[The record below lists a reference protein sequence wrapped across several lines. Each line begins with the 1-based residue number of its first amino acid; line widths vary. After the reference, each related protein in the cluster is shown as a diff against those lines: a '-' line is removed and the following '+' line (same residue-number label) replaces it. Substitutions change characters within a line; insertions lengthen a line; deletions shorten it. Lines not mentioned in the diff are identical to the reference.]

1 MIDPLRPNLASQAAL
16 AQGWAARLSSAVSN
30 ARVAAAPTPSVRFTV
45 SDGTLPDDPTYAGAL
60 SDPAKTYSNDALTA
74 LLDRNADAATASGQ
88 FASLGKAL
96 LTRFGADGGDVSLA
110 TTPPAATDGLA
121 PVHSGPDS
129 DASLSIRTTS
139 GATVKVTLH
148 HGDDGLSV
156 AMKGDGPLSDD
167 DRQAVSKLAGAFQD
181 ALDGLGSSPPRLALD
196 GLMGNDPRLAS
207 VDFDAKVDDG
217 QGKPQTIAFHAGGDA
232 RSLQVDGPSG
242 TLNLGIDMSSPALWG
257 NQQQRQTSIANYLAQ
272 IDDAAQRGHGD
283 ASLIATFKDA
293 FGQMNSNY
301 PPTPDVSASG
311 PHVSQGDHAA
321 LTGLADF
328 TASLS
333 QATSAP
339 NPLRSNELDTFSYD
353 LAQQSRLGG
362 LNDASRTIDQHQ
374 SSHLKA
380 SYHQALS
387 ADATLQLTEDPNSQN
402 YLYRLIDD
410 SASSDTH
417 IAYDKGKLAQASVT
431 RTASQSTHDMKY
443 MLNRL
448 MEDTTTPSTRS
459 RTDDLR
465 ALITPALLGNGRS
478 GFSPASLARAHADIA
493 LTSEPYLLGPAS
505 PGASP

>member
-1 MIDPLRPNLASQAAL
+1 MIDPLRPNPASQAAL
-16 AQGWAARLSSAVSN
+16 TQGWAARLSSAVSN
-30 ARVAAAPTPSVRFTV
+30 VRVAATPTPSVRFTV
-45 SDGTLPDDPTYAGAL
+45 SDGTPPDDPTYAAAL
-60 SDPAKTYSNDALTA
+60 ADPAKTYSNDALAA

-96 LTRFGADGGDVSLA
+96 LTRFGADGDDVSLA
-110 TTPPAATDGLA
+110 TTPSAAVDGLA
-121 PVHSGPDS
+121 PVHAGPDS
-129 DASLSIRTTS
+129 DAMLSIRTTG

-148 HGDDGLSV
+148 HGDDGLSI
-156 AMKGDGPLSDD
+156 AMKSDGPLSDD
-167 DRQAVSKLAGAFQD
+167 DRQAVSKLAGAFQG
-181 ALDGLGSSPPRLALD
+181 ALDGLGASPPRLALD

-207 VDFDAKVDDG
+207 VDFNARVDDG
-217 QGKPQTIAFHAGGDA
+217 QGKPQTIAFHAGSDA

-242 TLNLGIDMSSPALWG
+242 TLSVGMDMTSAALWG
-257 NQQQRQTSIANYLAQ
+257 NQAQRQASVANYLAQ
-272 IDDAAQRGHGD
+272 IDDAVQRGHGD
-283 ASLIATFKDA
+283 ASLIAMFKDA

-301 PPTPDVSASG
+301 PPIPDASTAG
-311 PHVSQGDHAA
+311 PHVGQGDHAA

-333 QATSAP
+333 QAASAP

-353 LAQQSRLGG
+353 LSQQSRLGG

-387 ADATLQLTEDPNSQN
+387 PDATLRLTEDPKSQN

-410 SASSDTH
+410 SATSDTH

-431 RTASQSTHDMKY
+431 RTANQSTHDMKY
-443 MLNRL
+443 VLNRL
-448 MEDTTTPSTRS
+448 VEDATTPSTRS

-465 ALITPALLGNGRS
+465 ALIAPRLLGNGRS
-478 GFSPASLARAHADIA
+478 GFSPESLARAHADIA

-505 PGASP
+505 STVSP